1 MELPLISEFLEL
13 LQKLD
18 GFQEKL
24 FEKNKVLGL
33 LSLKA
38 ILKIL
43 EGLMKK
49 LKEKHDKIVEEDMEN
64 LIPGIKLSKIK
75 DLFSNKIKL

>member
-1 MELPLISEFLEL
+1 MEIPLLSEFLEL

-18 GFQEKL
+18 GFQEKI

-43 EGLMKK
+43 EGLTKK

>member
-13 LQKLD
+13 LQKID

-43 EGLMKK
+43 EGLTKK

>member
-13 LQKLD
+13 LQKVD

-43 EGLMKK
+43 EGLTKK

>member
-13 LQKLD
+13 LQKVD

>member
-1 MELPLISEFLEL
+1 MEIPLISEFLEL

-18 GFQEKL
+18 GFQEKI

-43 EGLMKK
+43 EGLTKK

>member
-1 MELPLISEFLEL
+1 MDLPFISEFIEL

-43 EGLMKK
+43 EGLTKK
-49 LKEKHDKIVEEDMEN
+49 LKEKHDRIVEEDMEN
-64 LIPGIKLSKIK
+64 IIPGINLSKIK
-75 DLFSNKIKL
+75 DLFSNKVKL

>member
-1 MELPLISEFLEL
+1 MEIPLISEFLEL
-13 LQKLD
+13 LQKID

-43 EGLMKK
+43 EGLTKK